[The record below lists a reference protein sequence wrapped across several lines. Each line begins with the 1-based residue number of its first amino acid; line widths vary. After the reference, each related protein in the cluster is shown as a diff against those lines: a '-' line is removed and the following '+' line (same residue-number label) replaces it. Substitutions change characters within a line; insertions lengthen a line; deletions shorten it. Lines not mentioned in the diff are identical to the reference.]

1 MKKYLKFLTATLILT
16 VLLFETITIGILKYP
31 ENIFH
36 STYQSLIQDKYRM
49 LMDTNTPKI
58 IIVSGSSSAFGLDQK
73 MLEDASEGKYKVVNL
88 GLHAGFGRLFYS
100 ELAKAN
106 INKGD
111 IVLLGYEYGWQ
122 NNGFDLFNQ
131 DLIMSG
137 IDSDIEIYARV
148 PFQKW
153 PDIIGYLFK
162 YAEKKNLFHT
172 SPSGIYSREAFD
184 DETAQMI
191 MERSTT
197 TEYTAE
203 EYGTVNIPENVII
216 TDETIDYLV
225 NFKEYVEEKGASIY
239 FIAPPVGADGITC
252 DYSAFD
258 KLKSIEE
265 DRIGIPYISNPRD
278 YIFPCELMF
287 DRVYHCNSVGEKVRT
302 ELLIE
307 DLKRAGVL

>member
-1 MKKYLKFLTATLILT
+1 MKTYFKFLAVTLILT
-16 VLLFETITIGILKYP
+16 FLLFETVTIGILKYP

-36 STYQSLIQDKYRM
+36 MSYQSLIQDKYRM

-58 IIVSGSSSAFGLDQK
+58 IIVSGSSSAFGLNQK

-100 ELAKAN
+100 ELTKAN

-111 IVLLGYEYGWQ
+111 IVLVGYEYGWQ
-122 NNGFDLFNQ
+122 YGFDSFDQ
-131 DLIMSG
+131 DLIMTG

-172 SPSGIYSREAFD
+172 SPSVIYSREAFD
-184 DETAQMI
+184 SETAQMI

-197 TEYTAE
+197 TEYTVE
-203 EYGTVNIPENVII
+203 EYGTVNIPENVVI

-225 NFKEYVEEKGASIY
+225 DFKEYVEEKGADIY
-239 FIAPPVGADGITC
+239 FIAPPVAADGITC

-258 KLKSIEE
+258 RLKSIEE
-265 DRIGIPYISNPRD
+265 ERIGIPYISNPRD
-278 YIFPCELMF
+278 YIFPCEWMF
-287 DRVYHCNSVGEKVRT
+287 NTVYHCNSVGKKVRM

-307 DLKRAGVL
+307 DLKKAGVL